1 MSNET
6 NSTSPIQKFG
16 KDIFKYLPSKAVPA
30 LIGLLA
36 IPIITRLFEPQDYGN
51 YILTMTTVGLLSLI
65 PGSLLGTSVVRFF
78 AAYEQRSK
86 LGSFY
91 NTLIKGT
98 IACVGGVA
106 IIFFGILQV
115 VRTAIPLE
123 LYHLMSI
130 GVLLFILSSI
140 FGVLLHLLNARQK
153 ATAYSGF
160 SIWQAGVG
168 LLFGVTIVL
177 LLKQGVDGLLWGSIG
192 AFVIALPFLFHIA
205 FGRAP
210 REGTFSKSIAIE
222 MTKYGG
228 PLIIVGLA
236 AWILSLSDRY
246 IIGLYRGS
254 YEIGLYSASYAFG
267 EQTIIMLWSLSMLA
281 GYPLIVNSWEK
292 QGKAATEDFVG
303 KLTRYYLLIGFPAAL
318 GLSILAKPII
328 GIFTAPAYHEG
339 YRIVP
344 LVVFGAFLL
353 GLQWW
358 AQVGL
363 ALYKKTYII
372 SSVVLGAGILNIGLN
387 LLVVP
392 KYGYM
397 GAAATTFIS
406 YAFLLG
412 LMILVSRQF
421 FIWKFPFK
429 SLGKIVCASA
439 FMGIAVHFVG
449 NSLTFSTLINL
460 IVGIGVGSVVYLS
473 ALFLFREFKDEEIQM
488 IRSWILCTL
497 PKKGDKT

>member
-6 NSTSPIQKFG
+6 NSTSLIQKFG

-98 IACVGGVA
+98 IACVGGIT
-106 IIFFGILQV
+106 IIFFGILQL
-115 VRTAIPLE
+115 VRTAITLE

-130 GVLLFILSSI
+130 GVLLFILTSI
-140 FGVLLHLLNARQK
+140 FGILLHLLNAKQK
-153 ATAYSGF
+153 ATAYSCF
-160 SIWQAGVG
+160 SIWQVGVG
-168 LLFGVTIVL
+168 LVFGVAIVL
-177 LLKQGVDGLLWGSIG
+177 LLKQGIGGLLWGSIG

-281 GYPLIVNSWEK
+281 GYPLIVNSWET
-292 QGKAATEDFVG
+292 QGKAATQDFVG

-318 GLSILAKPII
+318 GISILAKPII
-328 GIFTAPAYHEG
+328 AIFTAPAYHEG

-358 AQVGL
+358 AQQGL
-363 ALYKKTYII
+363 LLYKRTNIITYA
-372 SSVVLGAGILNIGLN
+372 VVGAGLLNIGLN
-387 LLVVP
+387 FLLVP
-392 KYGYM
+392 EYGYIA
-397 GAAATTFIS
+397 AAATTFVS
-406 YAFLLG
+406 YAFLLM
-412 LMILVSRQF
+412 LMIIVSRRF
-421 FIWKFPFK
+421 FVWKFPFK
-429 SLGKIVCASA
+429 SLGKITCASVV
-439 FMGIAVHFVG
+439 MGAVIYPVG
-449 NSLTFSTLINL
+449 NSLTSSTLL
-460 IVGIGVGSVVYLS
+460 TLVVGISVGTVVYLLM
-473 ALFLFREFKDEEIQM
+473 LFLLREIQEEEIQEL
-488 IRSWILCTL
+488 RGLLNGSWWRGL
-497 PKKGDKT
+497 K